1 LAMRNS
7 WLIAMREFRER
18 IGARSFV
25 LMSFLG
31 PLLIL
36 LIMYILF
43 AFGGEGKQR
52 WNVLIADPSGIM
64 ENKILANKDKSVT
77 YSFADGYLEIE
88 EFRDGNRFQEFDAL
102 VEINEK
108 VLSNK
113 TVYVFF
119 REKPSVRMQTR
130 VQFQVERR
138 LEESMIEQFTKLSL
152 ADFRK
157 IKQPMNVA
165 FRNAYDPLDES
176 SDKRGWVGFFFGAM
190 IFVFIFLFGMTILRS
205 ISIEKSNRIVE
216 VLLASVHPRQLMLG
230 KIAGIGLAAFIQFF
244 VWTIV
249 IAAGLFVMREF
260 LFIDNLDAS
269 KFDMVQLT
277 KEVQEQTSLDKMFA
291 AKEYNEFVD
300 LVYERVQ
307 FGTMITYFLLFFVA
321 GYFFY
326 GAFFAAIG
334 ATSGSES
341 DGQQFVLPLIFLLVL
356 SLYSGY
362 YTLENP
368 DASIVLW
375 LQYIPFTAP
384 VVVMVKLAYGY
395 GPGEIYHLYLS
406 LIFLA
411 ICAVFMLMIAGRLY
425 KNGILQFGH
434 RIRFLTLLKWLK
446 KS

>member
-1 LAMRNS
+1 MRNS
-7 WLIAMREFRER
+7 WLIALREFKER
-18 IGARSFV
+18 IGTRSFV
-25 LMSFLG
+25 LMSLFG

-36 LIMYILF
+36 LVTYILF
-43 AFGGEGKQR
+43 AFGGEGKQQ

-64 ENKILANKDKSVT
+64 ENKIMANEDKSVR
-77 YSFADGYLEIE
+77 YSFADSYLEIE
-88 EFRDGNRFQEFDAL
+88 EFRDGQRFQEFDAL

-113 TVYVFF
+113 LVYVFF

-130 VQFQVERR
+130 VQFHVERR
-138 LEESMIEQFTKLSL
+138 LEESMIDQFTKLSL

-176 SDKRGWVGFFFGAM
+176 SDKRGWVGFFFGAL

-205 ISIEKSNRIVE
+205 ISREKSNRIVE

-230 KIAGIGLAAFIQFF
+230 KIAGIGMAAFIQFF

-249 IAAGLFVMREF
+249 IGAGLFIMREY
-260 LFIDNLDAS
+260 LFIDKLDAS
-269 KFDMVQLT
+269 KFDVVQMT
-277 KEVQEQTSLDKMFA
+277 KEVQEQASLDKMFA
-291 AKEYNEFVD
+291 AKENNEFVE

-341 DGQQFVLPLIFLLVL
+341 DGQQFVLPVIFLLVL

-395 GPGEIYHLYLS
+395 GPNESYHLYLS
-406 LIFLA
+406 LIFLCVSA
-411 ICAVFMLMIAGRLY
+411 IFMLMIAGRLY

-434 RIRFLTLLKWLK
+434 RIRISTMLKWLK
-446 KS
+446 KA

>member
-1 LAMRNS
+1 MRNS
-7 WLIAMREFRER
+7 WLIAVRELKER
-18 IGARSFV
+18 IGTRSFV
-25 LMSFLG
+25 LMSLFG

-36 LIMYILF
+36 LITYILF
-43 AFGGEGKQR
+43 AFGGEGKQQ

-64 ENKILANKDKSVT
+64 ENKILANEDKSVR

-88 EFRDGNRFQEFDAL
+88 EFRDGQRFQEFDAL

-113 TVYVFF
+113 LVFVF
-119 REKPSVRMQTR
+119 YREKPSVRMQTR
-130 VQFQVERR
+130 VQFHVERR
-138 LEESMIEQFTKLSL
+138 LEESMIDQFTKLSL

-176 SDKRGWVGFFFGAM
+176 SDKRGWVGFFFGAL

-205 ISIEKSNRIVE
+205 ISREKSNRIVE
-216 VLLASVHPRQLMLG
+216 VLLASVHPRQLMMG
-230 KIAGIGLAAFIQFF
+230 KIAGIGMAAFIQFF

-249 IAAGLFVMREF
+249 IGAGLFFMREY
-260 LFIDNLDAS
+260 LFIDKLDAS
-269 KFDMVQLT
+269 KFDVVQMT
-277 KEVQEQTSLDKMFA
+277 KEVQEQASLDKMFA
-291 AKEYNEFVD
+291 AKEYNEFVE

-341 DGQQFVLPLIFLLVL
+341 DGQQFVLPVIFLLVL

-395 GPGEIYHLYLS
+395 GPGESYHLYLS
-406 LIFLA
+406 LIFLGISA
-411 ICAVFMLMIAGRLY
+411 LIMLMIAGRLY

-434 RIRFLTLLKWLK
+434 RIRMGTLLKWLK
-446 KS
+446 KA